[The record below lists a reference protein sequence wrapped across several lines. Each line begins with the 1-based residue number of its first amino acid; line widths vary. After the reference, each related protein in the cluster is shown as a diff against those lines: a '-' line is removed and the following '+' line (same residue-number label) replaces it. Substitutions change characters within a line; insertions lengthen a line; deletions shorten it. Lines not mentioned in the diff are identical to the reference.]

1 MAPARTRR
9 EARARRRV
17 PLTERF
23 KAGARGEYEHRV
35 RGVPDPPLR
44 HRVPWTA
51 PPPTL
56 AGSAAWATTQAEA
69 HAAAYARNAFL
80 DDWALASRSG
90 PRARRIL
97 VASWTVDRA
106 GDPLARDADQVGA
119 EPEPSRSVA
128 GPADG
133 VHRGAGHPGP
143 TR

>member
-69 HAAAYARNAFL
+69 HAAAYASNAFL
-80 DDWALASRSG
+80 DDWALASRDG
-90 PRARRIL
+90 PQARRML
-97 VASWTVDRA
+97 VAAWAVERS
-106 GDPLARDADQVGA
+106 GDPLATAAEHVA
-119 EPEPSRSVA
+119 EPD
-128 GPADG
+128 PARPMTG
-133 VHRGAGHPGP
+133 SAEGRQRGGGHPRP
-143 TR
+143 IR